1 VSARPRRAL
10 AAALLVCASL
20 AACGG
25 SGGGGSTA
33 PSADE
38 YAAAADRLCV
48 ALDKR
53 VAAVTRHGPASL
65 ADLRSYVDRLQ
76 AVVED
81 GRRRFTALQTPDG
94 DAGRPARAYVAALTE
109 AIDERLKPA
118 LRRIREAIARGDLRG
133 VQAAGREVGALDGA
147 ELKRL
152 ARAAGAEQCAT

>member
-1 VSARPRRAL
+1 VSARRRATL
-10 AAALLVCASL
+10 AAAFVVCAVL

-53 VAAVTRHGPASL
+53 VAAVTSQRPASL

-81 GRRRFTALQTPDG
+81 GRRRFAALPTPDG

-109 AIDERLKPA
+109 AIDGRLKPA

-133 VQAAGREVGALDGA
+133 VQAAGRDVGALDGA